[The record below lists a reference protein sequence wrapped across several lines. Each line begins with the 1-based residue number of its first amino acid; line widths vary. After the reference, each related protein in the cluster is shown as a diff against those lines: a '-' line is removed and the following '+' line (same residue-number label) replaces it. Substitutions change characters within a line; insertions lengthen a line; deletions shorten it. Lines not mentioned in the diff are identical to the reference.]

1 MGEFWKIIQVILL
14 SSVKF
19 VAGPPF
25 AYYDKRY
32 DFSVVETVLYCVIG
46 GMLGVLI
53 FSYLSKPFFRLEH
66 WIVMKFRKHF
76 SKPEPFSPPVA
87 DVEGALEIKY
97 EYIDR
102 DARKRRVFTKR
113 NRRIVKVWK
122 KYGLTGI
129 AIITPVIL
137 SIPIGTIV
145 ANSLE
150 SNRKKILIYMFVSI
164 LLWSVVMT
172 TAFEL
177 FHVASVKD
185 LKEQVIQ

>member
-25 AYYDKRY
+25 AYYDQRY
-32 DFSVVETVLYCVIG
+32 EFTVFETVLYCVIG
-46 GMLGVLI
+46 GMLGVLL
-53 FSYLSKPFFRLEH
+53 FTYLSKPFFTLEH
-66 WIVMKFRKHF
+66 WIVSKFKKLT
-76 SKPEPFSPPVA
+76 SKPTLFDPPTV
-87 DVEGALEIKY
+87 DVEGDIEVKY
-97 EYIDR
+97 EYIEQEPG
-102 DARKRRVFTKR
+102 KRRIFTKR

-129 AIITPVIL
+129 AIITPIIL
-137 SIPIGTIV
+137 SIPIGTVI

-150 SNRKKILIYMFVSI
+150 PSRKKIVLYMFISI
-164 LLWSVVMT
+164 LFWSLTMT
-172 TAFEL
+172 SIFEIL
-177 FHVASVKD
+177 HVASVKD